1 MRTNQSVNIRRKR
14 LRNGTESLYLDIY
27 RNRKR
32 RYRFL
37 GLYLIPERTRW
48 DKQRNKITWEQAE
61 AERAREIIN
70 IQAEQY
76 EHTPTS
82 FAIIRRWSLAT
93 YIRKV
98 AERKGARLSKSR
110 HDHYLF
116 AAKLVEE
123 FGDVQLGNA
132 TREYFT
138 RFLRFLSTYRHPRGD
153 GLYHPNT
160 QRLYIAVISTALNE
174 AVRLG
179 VLPRNKMLAV
189 DADEI
194 PKKKKGAVQF
204 LTAEEVKA
212 LAETICERG
221 TIKRAFLFSC
231 FCGLRISDIRA
242 LKWKDIKGGFV
253 QVVQQKTRDPLRIP
267 LSENARAWLP
277 PRPAGAAGEEEAP
290 VFPLLPS
297 NAGTISKY
305 LQKWADTAGVNKR
318 VTFHVSRHT
327 CATLLLTFGAD
338 LYTVSKILGH
348 SGVQVTQIY
357 GEVVD
362 AKREA
367 AVQLVPALGIS
378 PLAPAAM
385 QEDTTPEEEAE
396 HTAPP
401 EL

>member
-14 LRNGTESLYLDIY
+14 LKNGTESLYLDIY

-32 RYRFL
+32 SYRFL

-76 EHTPTS
+76 EHTASS
-82 FAIIRRWSLAT
+82 FATIRRWSLAT

-98 AERKGARLSKSR
+98 VERKGARLSKSR
-110 HDHYLF
+110 RDHYLL

-138 RFLRFLSTYRHPRGD
+138 RFLRFLSTRRLPHG
-153 GLYHPNT
+153 GQYHPNT

-179 VLPRNKMLAV
+179 ILPRNKILAV

-231 FCGLRISDIRA
+231 FCGLRLSDIRA
-242 LKWKDIKGGFV
+242 LKWKDIRGGFV

-267 LSENARAWLP
+267 LSENALAWLP
-277 PRPAGAAGEEEAP
+277 ARPEGAAGEEEAA

-297 NAGTISKY
+297 NAGTISKH
-305 LQKWADTAGVNKR
+305 LQKWAAAAGVYKR

-348 SGVQVTQIY
+348 SSVQVTQIY

-378 PLAPAAM
+378 PLAPAAVP
-385 QEDTTPEEEAE
+385 EDTTPEEEE
-396 HTAPP
+396 HAAPADM
-401 EL
+401 